1 MARTEIPIAG
11 ITVAG
16 VSQASN
22 AVVAGA
28 AEMEVGPNDGLV
40 FLEVKNVSTTTTEKF
55 TLVIPGAVDGIV
67 IADEEISVAKE
78 VTELFGPFPPEDF
91 NNKGS
96 MVFINAANTELKFR
110 AFRL

>member
-11 ITVAG
+11 VTINGTN
-16 VSQASN
+16 QASN
-22 AVVAGA
+22 AAVAGA

-55 TLVIPGAVDGIV
+55 TLVIPGTVDGIA

-78 VTELFGPFPPEDF
+78 VTEFFGPFPPESF

-96 MVFINAANTELKFR
+96 NVFINAANTELKFR